1 MESTMATK
9 RKDKAP
15 VDRKHAL
22 EATLTVNRRASYDY
36 ELLKSYDAGLVLA
49 GPEIKAIREG
59 KANIRE
65 AYVRVEHS
73 EAFVM
78 NMHIARYTAAAGFS
92 ELEPTRRRKLLLH
105 KEQIE
110 ELAAAQDQKGLTLIP
125 TRLHLVRGKAKLEVA
140 IARGKRQYDKREA
153 IAKREADRE
162 VQRAIRSAR

>member
-1 MESTMATK
+1 MATK
-9 RKDKAP
+9 TRPKAAP
-15 VDRKHAL
+15 DRQHAL
-22 EATLTVNRRASYDY
+22 DATLTVNRRASYDY
-36 ELLKSYDAGLVLA
+36 ELLKSYDAGIVLA

-65 AYVRVEHS
+65 AYVRVERG

-78 NMHIARYTAAAGFS
+78 NMHIARYSASAGFS
-92 ELEPTRRRKLLLH
+92 EMEPTRRRKLLLH
-105 KEQIE
+105 KAQID

-140 IARGKRQYDKREA
+140 VARGKRQYDKREA

-162 VQRAIRSAR
+162 VQRAGRQAR